1 MPLNLA
7 SRERLQPSLLD
18 RLTDLNPEQ
27 TRDPPDQQALTMAAL
42 RQAVLRDLAWL
53 LNATNLDTTEDLTQT
68 PHAASST
75 LNYGIPGFA
84 GLFELTRRTQALEAA
99 IATAIKTF
107 EPRIAPQTVRV
118 RARAPSDTDGPTA
131 LVFDIEGELWA
142 QPVPQQL
149 FLQTAIELETR
160 LAVVKD
166 ARPRG

>member
-18 RLTDLNPEQ
+18 RLTDAAPEH
-27 TRDPPDQQALTMAAL
+27 TRDSADQQVLSMAAL

-53 LNATNLDTTEDLTQT
+53 LNTTNLATTEDLAKT
-68 PHAASST
+68 PQVAAST

-84 GLFELTRRTQALEAA
+84 GLFALDGRSQALEAA

-107 EPRIAPQTVRV
+107 EPRISPDSLRV
-118 RARAPSDTDGPTA
+118 RARAAGETDGPTA
-131 LVFDIEGELWA
+131 LVFEIEGELWA

-149 FLQTAIELETR
+149 FLETAIELETR

>member
-1 MPLNLA
+1 MPLNLT

-18 RLTDLNPEQ
+18 RLTDLSPET
-27 TRDPPDQQALTMAAL
+27 TRDPSDQQVLTMAAL

-53 LNATNLDTTEDLTQT
+53 LNTTNLATTEELDKT
-68 PHAASST
+68 PRVAAST

-84 GLFELTRRTQALEAA
+84 GLIAAAGRTHALEVA

-107 EPRIAPQTVRV
+107 EPRIAPESLRV
-118 RARAPSDTDGPTA
+118 RAREPNENDGPSA
-131 LVFDIEGELWA
+131 LIFEIEGELWA

-149 FLQTAIELETR
+149 FLETAIELETR

-166 ARPRG
+166 VRPRG